1 MITTEV
7 TGVVDE
13 AVRVKYVH
21 EDGVT
26 VIAVTQ

>member
-13 AVRVKYVH
+13 AVRVKDVY